1 MLKKSVRQGGNRKL
15 GGGKDVEGADAP
27 EQLRKLQLQVIIQ
40 TVQPLTKQWGLTAE
54 RQMHLH
60 IPCCLDLFGCA
71 VLGDIPDAT
80 ASVV

>member
-40 TVQPLTKQWGLTAE
+40 TVRPLIEQWAMTAGHYMYPHTQW
-54 RQMHLH
+54 R
-60 IPCCLDLFGCA
+60 LDKTTDK
-71 VLGDIPDAT
+71 LGTTEQDI
-80 ASVV
+80 